1 MLDVKFLVVTAISL
15 ALGVY
20 VFYSVMD
27 SMPTFDNNTQATE
40 TITAIQSNFGTAFT
54 LTAIIGIVLGA
65 AWIMRALDIM

>member
-20 VFYSVMD
+20 VFYSVFD
-27 SMPTFDNNTQATE
+27 AMPEFENNTEAQT
-40 TITAIQSNFGTAFT
+40 TIQSVESNFGTAFS

-65 AWIMRALDIM
+65 AWIMRALDIL